1 MAAVPETPYER
12 IGGEPVVRNVVERFY
27 ERMDSDPAVGP
38 LRAMHA
44 ADLGP
49 MRDRLGDFMV
59 GWLGGPP
66 LYSKRPDA
74 RCMGQAHAAFAN
86 DASIR
91 DQWLSC
97 MRGALEGE
105 GIAPDL
111 QGIILEALGR
121 MTEAMRNR

>member
-1 MAAVPETPYER
+1 
-12 IGGEPVVRNVVERFY
+12 
-27 ERMDSDPAVGP
+27 MDSDPAVAP
-38 LRAMHA
+38 LRAIHA
-44 ADLGP
+44 ADLTP
-49 MRDRLGDFMV
+49 MRERLGDFMV

-66 LYSKRPDA
+66 LYSRRPDA
-74 RCMGQAHAAFAN
+74 RCMGQAHAPFAI

-105 GIAPDL
+105 GVAPDL
-111 QGIILEALGR
+111 QAIILDALGR